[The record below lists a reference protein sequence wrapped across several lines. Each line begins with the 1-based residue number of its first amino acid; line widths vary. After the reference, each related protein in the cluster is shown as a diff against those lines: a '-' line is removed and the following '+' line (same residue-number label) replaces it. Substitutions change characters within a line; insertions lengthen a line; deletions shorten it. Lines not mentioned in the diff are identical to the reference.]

1 MGSCRFA
8 IGEDVEAVVRE
19 ERRWNDRLFS
29 QSNRTATTELME
41 RERRRFGEVITEAA
55 RWPEGKCRTETEVK
69 WRRSACGGIRL
80 TCEKCCFK
88 IIQDMIDTV
97 FNI

>member
-1 MGSCRFA
+1 MLAMGEE
-8 IGEDVEAVVRE
+8 GVEEVEVVSE
-19 ERRWNDRLFS
+19 VRRWNDRLFW
-29 QSNRTATTELME
+29 QSSRTATTELME
-41 RERRRFGEVITEAA
+41 RERRRLGEVTTEAE
-55 RWPEGKCRTETEVK
+55 RLPEGKCRTETEVK

-97 FNI
+97 YNI

>member
-19 ERRWNDRLFS
+19 ERRWNDRLFW

-41 RERRRFGEVITEAA
+41 REMKR
-55 RWPEGKCRTETEVK
+55 
-69 WRRSACGGIRL
+69 
-80 TCEKCCFK
+80 
-88 IIQDMIDTV
+88 
-97 FNI
+97 